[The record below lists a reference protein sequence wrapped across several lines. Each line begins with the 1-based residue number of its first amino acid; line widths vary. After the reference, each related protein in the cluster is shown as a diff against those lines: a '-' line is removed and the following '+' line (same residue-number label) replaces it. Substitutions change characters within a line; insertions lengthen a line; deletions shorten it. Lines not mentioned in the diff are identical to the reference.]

1 MHRLPPLCPE
11 SGRFAL
17 PMADRSAAAL
27 GELLLA
33 RKPAAEAPP
42 LATALAEDP
51 LLLLWSVWMAS
62 REGLVPEA
70 LRDVAAWLAGR
81 ALDLLEWPEGADL
94 PPLGRDDPLSVALA
108 GMVAQS
114 LALAD
119 LGAHLA
125 EADGSIKPETA
136 AFRGLLGYGAE
147 MLAAIEP
154 EAEMHLGV
162 SESSA
167 AEKTSEVSET
177 SEVLQSV
184 LFAESPESIEPDVL
198 RHARGVLAGEE
209 PLPEGIDVDLDAVRQ
224 RAEQGRRRW
233 LAPDRRA
240 DWLVRLA
247 AILRRL
253 RALEEEFQHTLETEK
268 LAAMAEFAAGAG
280 HEINNPLTVIA
291 GRAQLYLRDESDPEK
306 RRALALISAQAM
318 RVHEMI
324 ADLMLFARPPEPE
337 PEPIDAV
344 DLLDRVIE
352 ESLPDAVAREI
363 ALRRTGA
370 EGPIPL
376 TADPT
381 QLTVAL
387 RALCRNAMEAL
398 GGAGTIEFG
407 AEARGGEVLLRVS
420 DDGPGIPPEERR
432 HIFDP
437 YYSARQAGRGLGL
450 GLSKA
455 WRIVTNHGGRI
466 DVESEPGEGTVF
478 TITLPR

>member
-1 MHRLPPLCPE
+1 
-11 SGRFAL
+11 
-17 PMADRSAAAL
+17 MADRSAAAL

-42 LATALAEDP
+42 LVAALAEDP
-51 LLLLWSVWMAS
+51 LLLLWSVSLAS
-62 REGLVPEA
+62 REGLIPEGVG
-70 LRDVAAWLAGR
+70 DVAAWLAGR

-94 PPLGRDDPLSVALA
+94 PPLGRDDPFSVALA
-108 GMVAQS
+108 GLVTQS

-136 AFRGLLGYGAE
+136 ALRGLLGYGAE

-154 EAEMHLGV
+154 ETEMHLGV

-198 RHARGVLAGEE
+198 RQARAVLAGEE
-209 PLPEGIDVDLDAVRQ
+209 PLPEGIDVDLDAIHQ

-253 RALEEEFQHTLETEK
+253 RALEDEFSRTVETEK

-291 GRAQLYLRDESDPEK
+291 GRAQLYLRDESDPER

-344 DLLDRVIE
+344 ELLDRVIE
-352 ESLPDAVAREI
+352 ESLPDAAAREI
-363 ALRRTGA
+363 TLRRIGG

-387 RALCRNAMEAL
+387 RALCRNAMEAM
-398 GGAGTIEFG
+398 GGEGTIELEAEQRG
-407 AEARGGEVLLRVS
+407 AEVLLRVA

-437 YYSARQAGRGLGL
+437 YFSARQAGRGLGM

>member
-17 PMADRSAAAL
+17 PMADRSATAL

-33 RKPAAEAPP
+33 REPGDQVSP
-42 LATALAEDP
+42 LAAALAEDP
-51 LLLLWSVWMAS
+51 LLLLWSVALAS
-62 REGLVPEA
+62 REGLVPEG
-70 LRDVAAWLAGR
+70 LSDEAAWLASR
-81 ALDLLEWPEGADL
+81 ALDLLDWPEGAEL
-94 PPLGRDDPLSVALA
+94 GPLGRDDALA
-108 GMVAQS
+108 VAVAGLVAQS

-119 LGAHLA
+119 LAARLA
-125 EADGSIKPETA
+125 DAEGSIEPETA

-147 MLAAIEP
+147 MLAAVEP
-154 EAEMHLGV
+154 EGEQ
-162 SESSA
+162 
-167 AEKTSEVSET
+167 TSEVSET
-177 SEVLQSV
+177 PEVLHSV
-184 LFAESPESIEPDVL
+184 LFAQSRPESLEPVEPDVL
-198 RHARGVLAGEE
+198 RLARAVLAGEE

-240 DWLVRLA
+240 DWLARLA

-253 RALEEEFQHTLETEK
+253 AALEDEFSHTVETEK

-291 GRAQLYLRDESDPEK
+291 GRAQLYLRDESDPER

-344 DLLDRVIE
+344 ELLDRVIE
-352 ESLPDAVAREI
+352 ESWPDAAAREI
-363 ALRRTGA
+363 TLRRTGG
-370 EGPIPL
+370 EEPIPL

-387 RALCRNAMEAL
+387 RALCRNAMEAM
-398 GGAGTIEFG
+398 GGEGTIELEAEQRG
-407 AEARGGEVLLRVS
+407 AEVLLRVA

-478 TITLPR
+478 TITLPRQVSAPV